1 MKTMAT
7 ILMLFIA
14 IFGFVLSVAAYISS
28 KTQKIRIKEMI
39 RTVTA
44 YRTIEERE
52 NFITSLEWFRQNPD
66 KVTIEQLVRM
76 DHRLARMKLNTDKLS
91 FRIKELEDDN
101 KKEREASSLHCGAF
115 FGLLHE
121 KEDSEKLR
129 KMSFDDTLAL
139 VRAYKDKNDKRNK
152 RTN

>member
-1 MKTMAT
+1 MTT
-7 ILMLFIA
+7 ILILFIS
-14 IFGFVLSVAAYISS
+14 IFGLILGVASYIGS
-28 KTQKIRIKEMI
+28 KMQNIRIREMI

-44 YRTIEERE
+44 YKTIEERE

-91 FRIKELEDDN
+91 FRIKELEEDN
-101 KKEREASSLHCGAF
+101 KKAREGNSLHCGAF
-115 FGLLHE
+115 FGLLYE
-121 KEDSEKLR
+121 KEDNEKLC

-139 VRAYKDKNDKRNK
+139 VRAYKDKNDKRIGVQPK
-152 RTN
+152 Q